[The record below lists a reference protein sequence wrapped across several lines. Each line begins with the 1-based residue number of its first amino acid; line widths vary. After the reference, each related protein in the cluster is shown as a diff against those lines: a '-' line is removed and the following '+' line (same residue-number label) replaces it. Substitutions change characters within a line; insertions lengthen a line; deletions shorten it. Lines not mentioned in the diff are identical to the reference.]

1 MKANIKKLF
10 ARTGAVSALAAGV
23 SFAAP
28 AFAFAAQVQSSSGVS
43 AILPDMNEFIPM
55 LVAFLILLAILVKW
69 GWPVFDKVLDQREN
83 AIRGALEKAEE
94 ARIESERVL
103 NEYQDRLIQA
113 RQEAQTIVSEAK
125 QQAEAQRSD
134 IIAQAQAES
143 ERMISKA
150 RETIASEKTAAV
162 GELQGSVA
170 DIAVD
175 AMKRVIGED
184 FSDADHRRLIER
196 SIEEVGNLNA

>member
-1 MKANIKKLF
+1 MKELRTKLV
-10 ARTGAVSALAAGV
+10 ARMGAAMALASGL
-23 SFAAP
+23 SFALP
-28 AFAFAAQVQSSSGVS
+28 AMAFAAERESAGIS
-43 AILPDMNEFIPM
+43 AILPQMDEFIPM
-55 LVAFLILLAILVKW
+55 LVAFLILLAILAKY
-69 GWPVFDKVLDQREN
+69 GWPAFDKVLDQREN
-83 AIRGALEKAEE
+83 TIRGALEKAEE

-125 QQAEAQRSD
+125 QQAEAQRAD
-134 IIAQAQAES
+134 IISQAQAES
-143 ERMISKA
+143 ERMIAKA
-150 RETIASEKTAAV
+150 RETIASEKTAAI

-175 AMKRVIGED
+175 AMTRVIGED